1 MMPTRKGPSIQLS
14 EIFSLKSFIIIDSNL
29 PETLS
34 PIAQLAAKEAQIDRL
49 LEIIQTLIIYHADT
63 SLPSIENQPK
73 VQRLIKIDNPPK
85 LNNKINPT
93 FDN

>member
-1 MMPTRKGPSIQLS
+1 MPTRKDLSIQLS
-14 EIFSLKSFIIIDSNL
+14 ETSSSGSSIIIDSNL
-29 PETLS
+29 PEILF

-49 LEIIQTLIIYHADT
+49 LEIIQTLIIYHADVP
-63 SLPSIENQPK
+63 LPSIENQPK